1 MYTEFM
7 KKLKISPLILYG
19 VLFAISFIIVR
30 FFKEIKYKKKPVC
43 KTAEES
49 KNKS

>member
-19 VLFAISFIIVR
+19 VLFAISFLIAR
-30 FFKEIKYKKKPVC
+30 FFKEIKYKKPVC
-43 KTAEES
+43 KTAAAS